1 MGAIDGTENN
11 LKKIGVLFVLFY
23 HDEKRVTSHLHGGI
37 SLAHPQKKGIQSARN
52 TLLANSM
59 GMASTLRLPTYH
71 NG

>member
-1 MGAIDGTENN
+1 MK
-11 LKKIGVLFVLFY
+11 LKIKGKKTKLVYSLYYSIMTRKGWHHIYMVGSVL
-23 HDEKRVTSHLHGGI
+23 H
-37 SLAHPQKKGIQSARN
+37 N